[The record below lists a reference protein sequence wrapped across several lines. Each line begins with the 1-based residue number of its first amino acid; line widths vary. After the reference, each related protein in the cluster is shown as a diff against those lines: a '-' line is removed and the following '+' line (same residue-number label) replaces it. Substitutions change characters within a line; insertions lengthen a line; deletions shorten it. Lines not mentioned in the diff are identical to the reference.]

1 MSTLLPRG
9 EYRPGVIRIL
19 VAYEEFLKATEAALD
34 DGTLTDGE
42 REAINASMTHIVT
55 ALEVLARG
63 FSR

>member
-1 MSTLLPRG
+1 MSNLLPRG

-42 REAINASMTHIVT
+42 REAINASLMHVVT
-55 ALEVLARG
+55 ALQVLAKG
-63 FSR
+63 FAP